1 MVDHEDSI
9 KKLYLIGLG
18 LGDVNDITI
27 KGLEIVMRVGRVY
40 LENYTSILCCGREE
54 LEEFYGR
61 SIEILDREKI
71 ESTSGS
77 DEIIE
82 SAKTVGAAVLVVGD
96 PLGATTHTDLLLRAS
111 NSSVPYQI
119 IHNASIMNAVACCGL
134 QLYSFGETVSIPMW
148 EDTWEPESFYDKIL
162 SNRER
167 NLHTLCLLDIKVK
180 EPNLEL
186 LKRGITKMEPPR
198 FMSVSQA
205 TKQLVAI
212 THKRKLQGN
221 DGDQQDEQS
230 SSKGVLEDSTIC
242 IGLARVGGST
252 QKIIRTTLAE
262 ATKIDLG
269 PPLHSLVIP
278 AKILHPLE
286 ADMIN
291 LFTVTDL

>member
-1 MVDHEDSI
+1 MDDHIDTT

-18 LGDVNDITI
+18 LGDAKDITV
-27 KGLEIVMRVGRVY
+27 KGLEIVKQVGKVY
-40 LENYTSILCCGREE
+40 LENYTSILCCSKEE
-54 LEEFYGR
+54 LERLYGR
-61 SIEILDREKI
+61 SIDTLDREMM

-82 SAKTVGAAVLVVGD
+82 TAKREGAAVLVVGD

-111 NSSVPYQI
+111 SSGVPYQI
-119 IHNASIMNAVACCGL
+119 IHNASIVNAVACCGL

-162 SNRER
+162 SNLDR

-186 LKRGITKMEPPR
+186 LKKGVTKFEPPR
-198 FMSVSQA
+198 FMSMSQA
-205 TKQLVAI
+205 ATQLVAVSQRR
-212 THKRKLQGN
+212 RKLQSE
-221 DGDQQDEQS
+221 DGENRT
-230 SSKGVLEDSTIC
+230 GTELEDSTIC
-242 IGLARVGGST
+242 IGLARVGSSN
-252 QKIIRTTLAE
+252 QRIIRTTLLE
-262 ATKIDLG
+262 ATKVDLG
-269 PPLHSLVIP
+269 PPLHSLVIA
-278 AKILHPLE
+278 AKRLHPLE